1 MDFKIFSERIERVN
15 NRIDE
20 ILVGKPETLYE
31 AARHL
36 SSAGGKRI
44 RPLLC
49 LLSCE
54 SVGGNPDNAIDT
66 AVSMELIH
74 TFTLI
79 HDDIMDNDELRR
91 GIPSVHVKFGES
103 TAILAGDLL
112 FSKAFELCGEGAVKI
127 LARASSEICEGQ
139 EMDISFEKIN
149 SLSENEY
156 LEMIIKK
163 TAKLFEASTWSGAV
177 VGKGSNEEIENLA
190 NFGLNMGIAFQIQDD
205 ILDLIADEEKLGKP
219 VGSDII
225 EGKKTLIA
233 IKAINNTDG
242 IDRDK
247 LIEIL
252 MKKNNTIDEI
262 EFALNLFRDSG
273 ALEQSRKMADE
284 FIAKAKNSLKNLAE
298 SDAKKHLLDI
308 ADFVID
314 RNK

>member
-1 MDFKIFSERIERVN
+1 MDFKIFSERIGKVN

-20 ILVGKPETLYE
+20 ILVGKPETLYG

-112 FSKAFELCGEGAVKI
+112 FSKAFELCGERAVKI

-139 EMDISFEKIN
+139 EMDMSFEKIN

-177 VGKGSNEEIENLA
+177 VGNGSNEEIENLA
-190 NFGLNMGIAFQIQDD
+190 N
-205 ILDLIADEEKLGKP
+205 
-219 VGSDII
+219 
-225 EGKKTLIA
+225 
-233 IKAINNTDG
+233 
-242 IDRDK
+242 
-247 LIEIL
+247 
-252 MKKNNTIDEI
+252 
-262 EFALNLFRDSG
+262 
-273 ALEQSRKMADE
+273 
-284 FIAKAKNSLKNLAE
+284 
-298 SDAKKHLLDI
+298 
-308 ADFVID
+308 
-314 RNK
+314 